1 MLAVFYPLQYLSL
14 YLQHRTCYNIFK
26 YRRWLDSD
34 SQPCTV
40 NPHSTHGSPLRGST
54 NLADSDVDALIQPD
68 VHDSADETV
77 EDSDSDSVE
86 SADNSLEIP
95 LGT

>member
-1 MLAVFYPLQYLSL
+1 M
-14 YLQHRTCYNIFK
+14 
-26 YRRWLDSD
+26 
-34 SQPCTV
+34 
-40 NPHSTHGSPLRGST
+40 
-54 NLADSDVDALIQPD
+54 DALIQPD

-77 EDSDSDSVE
+77 EDSDSVE

>member
-1 MLAVFYPLQYLSL
+1 
-14 YLQHRTCYNIFK
+14 
-26 YRRWLDSD
+26 
-34 SQPCTV
+34 
-40 NPHSTHGSPLRGST
+40 
-54 NLADSDVDALIQPD
+54 VDALIQPD